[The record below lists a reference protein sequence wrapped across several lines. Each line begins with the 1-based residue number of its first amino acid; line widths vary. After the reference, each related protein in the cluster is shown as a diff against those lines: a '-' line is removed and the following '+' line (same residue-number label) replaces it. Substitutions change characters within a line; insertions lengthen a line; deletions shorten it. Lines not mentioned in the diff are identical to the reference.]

1 MCEKELSM
9 IQSGI
14 HASAEPL
21 LESQDFDQHYRYV
34 KKLIQELREDNHAS
48 LRKELFGEDEG
59 DLTLDK
65 KQMQSLFRVL
75 RKVERHYRECC
86 TAPIPKELEGSIR
99 SRDDS
104 EWLPW
109 EMEAIE
115 KVDAWRQELKEKKQ
129 EGRQMLLKA
138 LEKLRKGERVS

>member
-1 MCEKELSM
+1 M

-14 HASAEPL
+14 HASPEPL

-34 KKLIQELREDNHAS
+34 KKLIQDIKEDNHAS
-48 LRKELFGEDEG
+48 LQKALFGEEG
-59 DLTLDK
+59 GAGTLDQK
-65 KQMQSLFRVL
+65 KMQGLSRVL
-75 RKVERHYRECC
+75 RKVERHYRELN
-86 TAPIPKELEGSIR
+86 TPPIPQELEGSIR

-115 KVDAWRQELKEKKQ
+115 KVDAWRQELQEKKL
-129 EGRQMLLKA
+129 EGREMLLKA
-138 LEKLRKGERVS
+138 LAKLRK

>member
-1 MCEKELSM
+1 M

-14 HASAEPL
+14 HASPEPL

-34 KKLIQELREDNHAS
+34 KKLIQDLKDDNQPS
-48 LRKELFGEDEG
+48 LRKELFGEEEG
-59 DLTLDK
+59 NRTLDQK
-65 KQMQSLFRVL
+65 KMQGLSRVL
-75 RKVERHYRECC
+75 RKVERHYRELS
-86 TAPIPKELEGSIR
+86 TPPIPTELEGSIR

-115 KVDAWRQELKEKKQ
+115 KVDAWRQELQERKS
-129 EGRQMLLKA
+129 EGREMLLKA
-138 LEKLRKGERVS
+138 LEKLRK